1 MALQTFTPPKAPSVG
16 ASAEPK
22 IKLFEAEFGDG
33 YTQRSPAGL
42 NHIRETWDLKFE
54 LLTAAESA
62 SIRAFLN
69 ARGGGVEAFLYT
81 PPGEAAPVR
90 VIAKKW
96 KRTFDETDRQT
107 ITLTLE
113 QDFGF
118 AT

>member
-1 MALQTFTPPKAPSVG
+1 MTLQTLTPPVKPSVG

-33 YTQRSPAGL
+33 YTQRSAAGL
-42 NHIRETWDLKFE
+42 NHIRETWELKFE
-54 LLTAAESA
+54 LLSATESA
-62 SIRAFLN
+62 SIRTFLQ
-69 ARGGGVEAFLYT
+69 ARGAVEAFLYT

-90 VIAKKW
+90 VTCKKW
-96 KRTFDETDRQT
+96 KRTFDEADRQT

-113 QDFGF
+113 QDFGL